1 MNTTK
6 ININFKSKMKKSNNS
21 ENLKNEDEVV
31 VYKPDQE
38 IYTNQWVEA
47 NRWFIPMK
55 EINEDSNV
63 AYIGYCE
70 ETQCLVVQYKVMKY
84 DVQGYELGL
93 RPEPFGYWYHGVHK
107 LVFNNLL
114 ETDMKK
120 SDFINKYIKENYM
133 YHREA
138 IGVDLVLMQDEYERV
153 A

>member
-1 MNTTK
+1 MKETK
-6 ININFKSKMKKSNNS
+6 VLKK
-21 ENLKNEDEVV
+21 EKDVV
-31 VYKPDQE
+31 VYKPEDE
-38 IYTNQWVEA
+38 TLTNFWAEA

-70 ETQCLVVQYKVMKY
+70 ESECLVVQYKVMKY
-84 DVQGYELGL
+84 DVQGYELGV
-93 RPEPFGYWYHGVHK
+93 RPEPFGYWYHNVHK

-114 ETDMKK
+114 KSKSK

-138 IGVDLVLMQDEYERV
+138 IGVELVLMMDEYKRV

>member
-1 MNTTK
+1 MKDKK
-6 ININFKSKMKKSNNS
+6 IKK
-21 ENLKNEDEVV
+21 EKEVV
-31 VYKPDQE
+31 VYKPEEEEKLDL
-38 IYTNQWVEA
+38 WVEA
-47 NRWFIPMK
+47 NKWFIPMK

-70 ETQCLVVQYKVMKY
+70 ETQSLVVQYKVMKY

-93 RPEPFGYWYHGVHK
+93 RPEPIGYWYHDVHK

-114 ETDMKK
+114 EAKSK
-120 SDFINKYIKENYM
+120 SDFINKYIKTNYM

-138 IGVDLVLMQDEYERV
+138 IGVDLVLMMDNYKRV

>member
-1 MNTTK
+1 MKDKK
-6 ININFKSKMKKSNNS
+6 IKK
-21 ENLKNEDEVV
+21 EKEVV
-31 VYKPDQE
+31 VYKPEEEEKLDL
-38 IYTNQWVEA
+38 WVEA
-47 NRWFIPMK
+47 NKWFIPMK

-70 ETQCLVVQYKVMKY
+70 ETQSLVVQYKVMKY

-93 RPEPFGYWYHGVHK
+93 RPEPIGYWYHDVHK

-114 ETDMKK
+114 KAKSK
-120 SDFINKYIKENYM
+120 SDFINKYIKANYM

-138 IGVDLVLMQDEYERV
+138 IGVDLVLMMDNYKRV

>member
-1 MNTTK
+1 MNTIK
-6 ININFKSKMKKSNNS
+6 INFISKMKDKKIKK
-21 ENLKNEDEVV
+21 EKEVV
-31 VYKPDQE
+31 VYKPEEEEKLDL
-38 IYTNQWVEA
+38 WVEA
-47 NRWFIPMK
+47 NKWFIPMK

-70 ETQCLVVQYKVMKY
+70 ETQSLVVQYKVMKY

-93 RPEPFGYWYHGVHK
+93 KPEPIGYWYHDVHK

-114 ETDMKK
+114 EAKSK
-120 SDFINKYIKENYM
+120 SDFINKYIKTNYM

-138 IGVDLVLMQDEYERV
+138 IGVDLVLMMDNYKRV

>member
-1 MNTTK
+1 MENGIK
-6 ININFKSKMKKSNNS
+6 INFKSKMKKVNP
-21 ENLKNEDEVV
+21 ETLKKEEEVV
-31 VYKPDQE
+31 VYKPEEEVYLDM
-38 IYTNQWVEA
+38 WVEA

-70 ETQCLVVQYKVMKY
+70 ESQSLVVQYKCMKY
-84 DVQGYELGL
+84 DVQGYELGI
-93 RPEPFGYWYHGVHK
+93 RPEPLGYWYHNVHK
-107 LVFNNLL
+107 LVYNNLL
-114 ETDMKK
+114 NTKMKK

-138 IGVDLVLMQDEYERV
+138 IGVDLVLMQDNFKRV

>member
-1 MNTTK
+1 MNTIK
-6 ININFKSKMKKSNNS
+6 INFKSKMKKEKPN
-21 ENLKNEDEVV
+21 NLKKEKDVV

-38 IYTNQWVEA
+38 VYLDMWVEA

-63 AYIGYCE
+63 AYIGYCN
-70 ETQCLVVQYKVMKY
+70 ETNSLVVQYKVMKY
-84 DVQGYELGL
+84 DVQGYELGV
-93 RPEPFGYWYHGVHK
+93 RPEPFGYWYHDVHK

-114 ETDMKK
+114 KAKSK

-138 IGVDLVLMQDEYERV
+138 IGVDLVLMMDEYKRV

>member
-1 MNTTK
+1 MKDKK
-6 ININFKSKMKKSNNS
+6 IKK
-21 ENLKNEDEVV
+21 EKEVV
-31 VYKPDQE
+31 VYKPEEEEKLDL
-38 IYTNQWVEA
+38 WVEA
-47 NRWFIPMK
+47 NKWFIPMK

-70 ETQCLVVQYKVMKY
+70 ETQSLVVQYKVMKY

-93 RPEPFGYWYHGVHK
+93 RPEPIGYWYHDVHK

-114 ETDMKK
+114 KAKSK
-120 SDFINKYIKENYM
+120 SDFINKYIKTNYM

-138 IGVDLVLMQDEYERV
+138 IGVDLVLMIDNYKRV

>member
-1 MNTTK
+1 MNTIK
-6 ININFKSKMKKSNNS
+6 INFISKMKDKKIKK
-21 ENLKNEDEVV
+21 EKEVV
-31 VYKPDQE
+31 VYKPEEEEKLDL
-38 IYTNQWVEA
+38 WVEA
-47 NRWFIPMK
+47 NKWFIPMK

-70 ETQCLVVQYKVMKY
+70 ETQSLVVQYKVMKY

-93 RPEPFGYWYHGVHK
+93 RPEPIGYWYHDVHK

-114 ETDMKK
+114 KAKSK
-120 SDFINKYIKENYM
+120 SDFINKHIKENYM

-138 IGVDLVLMQDEYERV
+138 IGVDLVLMMDEYKRV

>member
-1 MNTTK
+1 MKDKK
-6 ININFKSKMKKSNNS
+6 IKK
-21 ENLKNEDEVV
+21 EKEVV
-31 VYKPDQE
+31 VYKPEEEEKLDL
-38 IYTNQWVEA
+38 WVEA
-47 NRWFIPMK
+47 NKWFIPMK

-70 ETQCLVVQYKVMKY
+70 ETQSLVVQYKVMKY

-93 RPEPFGYWYHGVHK
+93 RPEPIGYWYHDVHK

-114 ETDMKK
+114 KSKSK
-120 SDFINKYIKENYM
+120 SDFINKYIKTNYM

-138 IGVDLVLMQDEYERV
+138 IGVDLVLMMDNYKRV

>member
-1 MNTTK
+1 MNTIK
-6 ININFKSKMKKSNNS
+6 INFKSKMKKEKPN
-21 ENLKNEDEVV
+21 NLKKEKDVV

-38 IYTNQWVEA
+38 VYLDMWVEA

-63 AYIGYCE
+63 AYIGYCN
-70 ETQCLVVQYKVMKY
+70 ETSSLVVQYKVMKY
-84 DVQGYELGL
+84 DVQGYELGV
-93 RPEPFGYWYHGVHK
+93 RPEPIGYWYHDVHK

-114 ETDMKK
+114 KAKSK

-138 IGVDLVLMQDEYERV
+138 IGVDLVLMMDEYKRV

>member
-1 MNTTK
+1 
-6 ININFKSKMKKSNNS
+6 MKKENPK
-21 ENLKNEDEVV
+21 NLKKEKDVV

-38 IYTNQWVEA
+38 VYLDMWVEA

-63 AYIGYCE
+63 AYIGYCN
-70 ETQCLVVQYKVMKY
+70 ETNSLVVQYKVMKY
-84 DVQGYELGL
+84 DVQGYELGV
-93 RPEPFGYWYHGVHK
+93 RPEPIGYWYHDVHK

-114 ETDMKK
+114 ESKSK

-138 IGVDLVLMQDEYERV
+138 IGVGLVLAMDNYKG
-153 A
+153 

>member
-1 MNTTK
+1 MKETK
-6 ININFKSKMKKSNNS
+6 VLKK
-21 ENLKNEDEVV
+21 EKEVV
-31 VYKPDQE
+31 VYKPEDE
-38 IYTNQWVEA
+38 TLTNFWAEA

-63 AYIGYCE
+63 AYIGYCN
-70 ETQCLVVQYKVMKY
+70 ETNSLVVQYKVMKY
-84 DVQGYELGL
+84 DVQGYELGV
-93 RPEPFGYWYHGVHK
+93 RPEPFGYWYHDVHK

-114 ETDMKK
+114 KAKSK

-138 IGVDLVLMQDEYERV
+138 IGVDLVLMMDEYKRV

>member
-1 MNTTK
+1 MSN
-6 ININFKSKMKKSNNS
+6 IIINFKSKMKKSP
-21 ENLKNEDEVV
+21 ENLKKEKEVV
-31 VYKPDQE
+31 VYNPEDE
-38 IYTNQWVEA
+38 VPLNMWVEA

-70 ETQCLVVQYKVMKY
+70 ETSSLVVQYKVMKY
-84 DVQGYELGL
+84 DIQGYELGL
-93 RPEPFGYWYHGVHK
+93 RPEPFGYWYHNVHK

-138 IGVDLVLMQDEYERV
+138 IGVDLVLFQDEYKRV

>member
-1 MNTTK
+1 MSNIK
-6 ININFKSKMKKSNNS
+6 INFKSKMKKEKPN
-21 ENLKNEDEVV
+21 NLKKEKDVV

-38 IYTNQWVEA
+38 VYLDMWVEA

-63 AYIGYCE
+63 AYIGYCN
-70 ETQCLVVQYKVMKY
+70 ETNSLVVQYKVMKY
-84 DVQGYELGL
+84 DVQGYELGV
-93 RPEPFGYWYHGVHK
+93 RPEPFGYWYHDVHK

-114 ETDMKK
+114 KAKSK

-138 IGVDLVLMQDEYERV
+138 IGVDLVLMMDEYKRV

>member
-1 MNTTK
+1 MNTIK
-6 ININFKSKMKKSNNS
+6 INFKSKMKKENPK
-21 ENLKNEDEVV
+21 NLKKEKDVV

-38 IYTNQWVEA
+38 VYLDMWVEA

-63 AYIGYCE
+63 AYIGYCN
-70 ETQCLVVQYKVMKY
+70 ETSSLVVQYKVMKY
-84 DVQGYELGL
+84 DVQGYELGV
-93 RPEPFGYWYHGVHK
+93 RPEPIGYWYHDVHK

-114 ETDMKK
+114 KAKSK

-138 IGVDLVLMQDEYERV
+138 IGVDLVLMMDEYKRV

>member
-1 MNTTK
+1 MNNIK
-6 ININFKSKMKKSNNS
+6 INFKSKMKKSP
-21 ENLKNEDEVV
+21 ENLKKEKEVV
-31 VYKPDQE
+31 VYKPEQE
-38 IYTNQWVEA
+38 QQLNIWVEA

-63 AYIGYCE
+63 AYIGYCDE
-70 ETQCLVVQYKVMKY
+70 SQCLVVQYKCMKY
-84 DVQGYELGL
+84 DVQGYELGIK
-93 RPEPFGYWYHGVHK
+93 PEPLGYWYHDVHK

-114 ETDMKK
+114 NCKIKK

-138 IGVDLVLMQDEYERV
+138 IGVNLVLMQDNYKRI

>member
-1 MNTTK
+1 MKETK
-6 ININFKSKMKKSNNS
+6 VLKK
-21 ENLKNEDEVV
+21 EKDVV
-31 VYKPDQE
+31 VYKPEDE
-38 IYTNQWVEA
+38 TLTNFWAEA

-70 ETQCLVVQYKVMKY
+70 ESECLVVQYKVMKY
-84 DVQGYELGL
+84 DVQGYELGV
-93 RPEPFGYWYHGVHK
+93 RPEPFGYWYHNVHK

-114 ETDMKK
+114 KAKSK

-138 IGVDLVLMQDEYERV
+138 IGVELVLMMDEYKRV

>member
-1 MNTTK
+1 MKDKK
-6 ININFKSKMKKSNNS
+6 IKK
-21 ENLKNEDEVV
+21 EKEVV
-31 VYKPDQE
+31 VYKPEEEEKLDL
-38 IYTNQWVEA
+38 WVEA
-47 NRWFIPMK
+47 NKWFIPMK

-70 ETQCLVVQYKVMKY
+70 ETQSLIVQYKVMKY

-93 RPEPFGYWYHGVHK
+93 KPEPIGYWYHDVHK

-114 ETDMKK
+114 KAKSK
-120 SDFINKYIKENYM
+120 SDFINKYIKTNYM

-138 IGVDLVLMQDEYERV
+138 IGVDLVLMMDNYKRV

>member
-1 MNTTK
+1 
-6 ININFKSKMKKSNNS
+6 MKKENTK
-21 ENLKNEDEVV
+21 NLKKEKDVV
-31 VYKPDQE
+31 VYKPEDE
-38 IYTNQWVEA
+38 TLTNFWVEA

-70 ETQCLVVQYKVMKY
+70 ESECLVVQYKVMKY
-84 DVQGYELGL
+84 DVQGYELGV
-93 RPEPFGYWYHGVHK
+93 RPEPFGYWYHDVHK

-114 ETDMKK
+114 KAKSK

-138 IGVDLVLMQDEYERV
+138 IGVELVLMMDEYKRV

>member
-1 MNTTK
+1 MKETK
-6 ININFKSKMKKSNNS
+6 VLKK
-21 ENLKNEDEVV
+21 EKDVV
-31 VYKPDQE
+31 VYKPEDE
-38 IYTNQWVEA
+38 TLTNFWAEA

-70 ETQCLVVQYKVMKY
+70 ESECLVVQYKVMKY
-84 DVQGYELGL
+84 DVQGYELGV
-93 RPEPFGYWYHGVHK
+93 RPEPFGYWYHNVHK

-114 ETDMKK
+114 KSKSK

-138 IGVDLVLMQDEYERV
+138 IGVELVLMMDEYKGV

>member
-1 MNTTK
+1 MKETK
-6 ININFKSKMKKSNNS
+6 VLKK
-21 ENLKNEDEVV
+21 EKEVV
-31 VYKPDQE
+31 VYKPEDE
-38 IYTNQWVEA
+38 TLTNFWAEA

-70 ETQCLVVQYKVMKY
+70 ESECLVVQYKVMKY
-84 DVQGYELGL
+84 DVQGYELGV
-93 RPEPFGYWYHGVHK
+93 RPEPFGYWYHDVHK

-114 ETDMKK
+114 KSKSK

-138 IGVDLVLMQDEYERV
+138 IGVELVLMMDEYKRV

>member
-1 MNTTK
+1 MKETK
-6 ININFKSKMKKSNNS
+6 VLKK
-21 ENLKNEDEVV
+21 EKDVV
-31 VYKPDQE
+31 VYKPEDE
-38 IYTNQWVEA
+38 TLTNFWAEA

-70 ETQCLVVQYKVMKY
+70 EHECLVVQYKVMKY
-84 DVQGYELGL
+84 DVQGYELGV
-93 RPEPFGYWYHGVHK
+93 RPEPFGYWYHNVHK

-114 ETDMKK
+114 KSKSK

-138 IGVDLVLMQDEYERV
+138 IGVELVLMMDEYKRV